1 MRAGG
6 FSLSRRPPPRAG
18 PPPPRP
24 LLQAGVYAWPPNL
37 ARPRDPPV
45 QPARCVFVCAP
56 LATTRPVRG
65 GNTTPPNPTQ
75 QPYSR
80 PPLPP
85 LPRVPLPSA
94 SVAAPLRPLSLF
106 EGRPLL
112 LTLPPMPHSRPM
124 PPPPPPPTHPLPHHP
139 TGQRARA
146 ALQKSTPHAPSS
158 PPPTPHRPS
167 PPRHPSV
174 RPATGCPPTLSF
186 MPNPPSETQARPA
199 VPRSLC
205 AKLAA
210 FGRVLQC
217 AATRVRASFPK
228 PC

>member
-112 LTLPPMPHSRPM
+112 LTLPPMPHSRPIPSSTPNQPTHCPITQPGNARALRCRRARRM
-124 PPPPPPPTHPLPHHP
+124 PPLLPLPPPTDL
-139 TGQRARA
+139 R
-146 ALQKSTPHAPSS
+146 
-158 PPPTPHRPS
+158 
-167 PPRHPSV
+167 
-174 RPATGCPPTLSF
+174 RPATPASGPQRAAR
-186 MPNPPSETQARPA
+186 PPSLSCPTPRARPRPD
-199 VPRSLC
+199 PRC
-205 AKLAA
+205 LAA
-210 FGRVLQC
+210 C
-217 AATRVRASFPK
+217 ARSWRRLAGCCSAQQPE
-228 PC
+228 